1 MSSFLSETALL
12 QDSKRRVCPN
22 SFTAFSRP
30 LSKVHLFL
38 RMRPLRKESTY
49 AFLEGAEGGRL
60 VVEGQAE
67 KAELEKTRY
76 FGLDKTK
83 PIVVKDGFVTFTEHF
98 KYLRSYISYNLRD
111 DFLILIFASTRRV
124 SHGRSPTILQQRTC
138 RRHPYNKKLIF
149 KAIPL
154 NLRYFYGDVRPE
166 KSTVSNQPESSK
178 LLNITMAQVKDDYT
192 NQEG

>member
-111 DFLILIFASTRRV
+111 DFDIDLLINKAGQPWVLSNNSSTTNM
-124 SHGRSPTILQQRTC
+124 STTSLQQEA
-138 RRHPYNKKLIF
+138 YL
-149 KAIPL
+149 
-154 NLRYFYGDVRPE
+154 
-166 KSTVSNQPESSK
+166 
-178 LLNITMAQVKDDYT
+178 
-192 NQEG
+192 